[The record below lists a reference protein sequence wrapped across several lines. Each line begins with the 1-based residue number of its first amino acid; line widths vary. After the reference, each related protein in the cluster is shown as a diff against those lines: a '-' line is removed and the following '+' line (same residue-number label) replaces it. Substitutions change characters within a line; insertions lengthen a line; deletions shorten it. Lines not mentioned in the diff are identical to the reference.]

1 MIVVNPKH
9 SDLGNSRCNELTLSA
24 IFFQPQNATSAVSSW
39 DWKLSL
45 PLFPL
50 EPDFSSWSSRW
61 NAAAGSETEQGMSMR
76 WFVAVCTRVQCG
88 VCLTQEFTKKGW
100 VGFGNMCAL
109 EVGIQLLMFGTSPP
123 CFFSVGKPILWIFA
137 HCEDSRKALHLK
149 LFCCWVQHMVSFYCL
164 NLPISHPRNL
174 FFFPPLI
181 FISADFKGENVQCL
195 HPAEDRVGSSIA
207 PILAV
212 CSCAKQIY
220 HNPHQPLWCAYRS
233 LPCDI

>member
-61 NAAAGSETEQGMSMR
+61 NAAAGSETKQGMSMR

-164 NLPISHPRNL
+164 NLPISYPHNY
-174 FFFPPLI
+174 FFFHLLSLSLQTLREKMC
-181 FISADFKGENVQCL
+181 SAYTSRGQGGLKYCS
-195 HPAEDRVGSSIA
+195 RTSSM
-207 PILAV
+207 
-212 CSCAKQIY
+212 
-220 HNPHQPLWCAYRS
+220 
-233 LPCDI
+233 